1 MPDPRFLGGVT
12 LPWRAGDPPRS
23 LCLMTMPSELP
34 VPLPALRVVGGV
46 PLLDPPLFPRE
57 DDEDMARMAGATSP
71 EGAGISRQKNS
82 LPSQRFLRSA
92 CSFSSRFRSKAARYR
107 S

>member
-1 MPDPRFLGGVT
+1 
-12 LPWRAGDPPRS
+12 
-23 LCLMTMPSELP
+23 MTIPSELP
-34 VPLPALRVVGGV
+34 VLPLPAHRVVGGV

-57 DDEDMARMAGATSP
+57 DDEDVARIAGATSP
-71 EGAGISRQKNS
+71 EGAGVSRQKNS

-92 CSFSSRFRSKAARYR
+92 RNFSDRFRSKVPRYR